1 MNYSSLALAAAA
13 LAAALI
19 LGCSSTSD
27 GGTVL
32 KDRAK
37 IVEMQNE
44 LGTPTFDLTR
54 VVVVRL
60 TVDNERREVTSIMPV
75 VFAET
80 LVPDGPAKTILRVE
94 QKTDTLILFTR
105 DPREKV
111 AYRVEIPVKDRSAR
125 PTTEFPVIDATGK
138 VTKRKIVVENIFAR

>member
-1 MNYSSLALAAAA
+1 MKYSSLPLAAAA
-13 LAAALI
+13 LAAALVI
-19 LGCSSTSD
+19 GCGSNGD
-27 GGTVL
+27 TVL

-37 IVEMQNE
+37 IVEMQQE
-44 LGTPTFDLTR
+44 LGTPTFDLSR

-60 TVDNERREVTSIMPV
+60 AVGNERREVTSIMPV
-75 VFAET
+75 IFSET

-111 AYRVEIPVKDRSAR
+111 AYRTEIPVKDLAAR
-125 PTTEFPVIDATGK
+125 PAVEFPVIDATGT

>member
-1 MNYSSLALAAAA
+1 MKYSSFAPAAAVLAA
-13 LAAALI
+13 I
-19 LGCSSTSD
+19 LVYGCGSNGD
-27 GGTVL
+27 TVL

-37 IVEMQNE
+37 IVEMQQE
-44 LGTPTFDLTR
+44 LGTPSFDLSR

-60 TVDNERREVTSIMPV
+60 TIDNERREVTSIMPV
-75 VFAET
+75 VFSET

-111 AYRVEIPVKDRSAR
+111 AYRTEIPVKDRTAR
-125 PTTEFPVIDATGK
+125 PAIEFPVIDATGR
-138 VTKRKIVVENIFAR
+138 VTKRKIVVENVFAR